1 MFSITITMVTRRME
15 NGECV
20 LCYMTGAKKNSFS
33 RNLTIIGKQLFIKP
47 FCCSPLFEI
56 LFSFLWASVL
66 LHLTNICCSPHHH
79 HLNVLT
85 VESHCHW
92 SCHCCLNLINFASY
106 WTVVNQTS
114 GIQAVDWTSW
124 LWHLGVD
131 LLDAGFGFGNF
142 WVDMLDFP
150 LSSYSSHL
158 GFQPSFTSWFVHAHF
173 GCI

>member
-1 MFSITITMVTRRME
+1 MLCKIEICLGKGYNMKMISWLDNCQVCSPRHWLHWRME

-142 WVDMLDFP
+142 WVDM
-150 LSSYSSHL
+150 
-158 GFQPSFTSWFVHAHF
+158 
-173 GCI
+173 